1 VRLGSALLI
10 LGAALPA
17 AAQRDSTSAA
27 RLDPVVVTA
36 ERARTTLSRTP
47 AAISRLAGEAL
58 RRHPEPNVA
67 AALRFVP
74 GFVVIDFDG
83 LGQDPQLMTRGF
95 YGGGEAEYVVVLVD
109 GRPVNQVHTG
119 RVAWDALPRPEAI
132 VAIEVLHGAASPVW
146 GDAAIGGVINIM
158 TRPAGAQKPQWSVSG
173 GSYGA
178 AQASVDASRGGSMR
192 GSLSA
197 ERSSGFRDHSARSA
211 TGARAGLTLVDAP
224 RGHVSVGLVTHL
236 RQFEEP
242 GALLDD
248 LLPQDR
254 MGSDAL
260 FRFDETRD
268 LTTTVRA
275 DGEWRV
281 ARSMRLRTGL
291 SGEWRD
297 IDATRTLALAP
308 GFGDTRDREA
318 GTVEGRFTVQ
328 LERDELPREGQLA
341 AGAEVARGSLDSRYY
356 EVISGTRDGYA
367 AATGSRG
374 ALSVRGDASRIAGSV
389 FASYGMQL
397 WEPVR
402 LTLGARGDWLR
413 DDFEPEFAAGQD
425 AAAGSHAA
433 FSPRIGITARYLDTR
448 NASGHFF
455 VSASQSFKAPTLDQL
470 FDQRPIPVPF
480 PPFTLTTSNAEL
492 SPQYGLSYEAG
503 MRHAME
509 RDGGERVDLT
519 LTIYQMDMRNELD
532 FDVSRLRY
540 VNIGRSRHRGVE
552 GGATW
557 QPTDRLSLFA
567 NYTLQA
573 ATTRAG
579 DNAGKALKAIPRQ
592 ALAGGVTLSPAAL
605 PEVRLTSTHARDV
618 YLDDANTVRLPAW
631 TRVDLHLT
639 QRVGSLALML
649 QLRNLLGA
657 RHSTTGFLD
666 PSGSGQVYYHP
677 AAGRTL
683 QLGLRSGG

>member
-1 VRLGSALLI
+1 LGGALLI
-10 LGAALPA
+10 LGAALPV
-17 AAQRDSTSAA
+17 AAQRDSTGAA

-36 ERARTTLSRTP
+36 ERARTTMSRTP
-47 AAISRLAGEAL
+47 AALSRLAGEAL
-58 RRHPEPNVA
+58 RRHPEPNIA
-67 AALRFVP
+67 GALRLVP

-132 VAIEVLHGAASPVW
+132 AAIEVLHGAASPVW

-158 TRPAGAQKPQWSVSG
+158 TRPASVAKPQWSVSG

-178 AQASVDASRGGSMR
+178 VQASLDASRGGTIR

-211 TGARAGLTLVDAP
+211 TGARAGLTLIDAP
-224 RGHVSVGLVTHL
+224 RGHLSVGLVTHR
-236 RQFEEP
+236 RQFDDP

-248 LLPQDR
+248 LLAQR
-254 MGSDAL
+254 RTGSDPL

-268 LTTTVRA
+268 FTTAVTA

-281 ARSMRLRTGL
+281 GRSMRLRTGL

-318 GTVEGRFTVQ
+318 ETVEGRFTVQ
-328 LERDELPREGQLA
+328 LERDDLPHEGQIA
-341 AGAEVARGSLDSRYY
+341 AGAEVARGGLGSRYY
-356 EVISGTRDGYA
+356 EVTTGTRDEYA

-374 ALSVRGDASRIAGSV
+374 ALSARGDATRSAGSV
-389 FASYGMQL
+389 FSNYGMQL

-413 DDFEPEFAAGQD
+413 DDFEPGFPAGQPD
-425 AAAGSHAA
+425 VAGSHAA

-455 VSASQSFKAPTLDQL
+455 VSASQSFKAATLDQL

-480 PPFTLTTSNAEL
+480 PPFTVTTSNAEL

-503 MRHAME
+503 VRHAVEM
-509 RDGGERVDLT
+509 RGGERVDMT
-519 LTIYQMDMRNELD
+519 LSIYQMDMRNELD
-532 FDVSRLRY
+532 FDVSSLRY

-557 QPTDRLSLFA
+557 QPIERLSLFA

-573 ATTRAG
+573 ATARAG
-579 DNAGKALKAIPRQ
+579 DHAGKALKAIPRQ
-592 ALAGGVTLSPAAL
+592 ALAGGVTFSPATL
-605 PEVRLTSTHARDV
+605 PELRVASTHARDI

-631 TRVDLHLT
+631 TRVDLQLSQH
-639 QRVGSLALML
+639 VGSLALML